1 LDKWIHEF
9 TFGTLQQLHDLLGD
23 VIGVQDNKDAIASLD
38 RLESLLQQNG
48 LLSAHVK
55 RDNEELRVDLQQ

>member
-9 TFGTLQQLHDLLGD
+9 TFDTLQQLHDLLGD

-55 RDNEELRVDLQQ
+55 RDNEEPRVDLQQ

>member
-9 TFGTLQQLHDLLGD
+9 TFDTLQQLHDLLGD

>member
-9 TFGTLQQLHDLLGD
+9 TFDTLQQLHDLFGD

>member
-9 TFGTLQQLHDLLGD
+9 TFDTLQQLHDLLGD

-48 LLSAHVK
+48 LLSADVK
-55 RDNEELRVDLQQ
+55 RENEELLVALQQ